1 MTKPVRTLI
10 VDDDEGVLFVLSET
24 LGRSGHAVT
33 GISSGQEALDRLRDT
48 PFDLAILDLKLDGR
62 IDGLRIL
69 EAIKWRWPQTATI
82 ILTAHGSL
90 DSALVAIRERV
101 DGYLLKPVKPE
112 EIRRAA
118 QEALE
123 RRQAEVRSEPKGKDS
138 LLESGPFTI
147 DLERRHV
154 TLRGTP
160 LDVTGSELDLL
171 IYLVQN
177 THRVVS
183 PQELVQVVRQYKP
196 DSASEARDIIK
207 WYIYRLR
214 RKVEPE
220 PARPRHILNVR
231 GFGYIFKE

>member
-1 MTKPVRTLI
+1 MNPVRTLI

-33 GISSGQEALDRLRDT
+33 GISSGEEALERLRDT

-62 IDGLRIL
+62 IDGLRVL

-101 DGYLLKPVKPE
+101 DGYLLKPVRPE

-118 QEALE
+118 EEALE
-123 RRQAEVRSEPKGKDS
+123 RRQVEARAEQKGKDS
-138 LLESGPFTI
+138 LLKGGPFTI

-154 TLRGTP
+154 TLHGTP

-171 IYLVQN
+171 IHLVQN
-177 THRVVS
+177 AHRVVS
-183 PQELVQVVRQYKP
+183 PEELVQVVRQYRP

-220 PARPRHILNVR
+220 PSRPRHILNVR